1 MNFKIT
7 IEEHVTETFEVEA
20 NSIEEAMDITRNK
33 YKNGEFVLENGN
45 VTYRCMAVQEP
56 MTTEWMGF

>member
-20 NSIEEAMDITRNK
+20 NSIEEAIDITGNK

-56 MTTEWMGF
+56 IATEWMEF

>member
-20 NSIEEAMDITRNK
+20 NSIEEAMDITENK

-45 VTYRCMAVQEP
+45 VTYRCMAAQEHIV
-56 MTTEWMGF
+56 TEWTEF